1 MLGSTIFCSWKALV
15 RKSAVSQEQRCAAG
29 HRKAF
34 RAIHCNAVDLTD
46 LEGNL
51 RTGEPVAI
59 DC

>member
-15 RKSAVSQEQRCAAG
+15 CENAVSQERRCTER

-34 RAIHCNAVDLTD
+34 RAIHYNAVDLTD
-46 LEGNL
+46 PEGNL
-51 RTGEPVAI
+51 CTGEPIAI